1 MSHCRA
7 PVVLTPWVV
16 ASAAG
21 RSTSNLRGG
30 GLIGLGVLF
39 VIIGSI
45 SFGALGQMSPG
56 DLGIPGPGT
65 YRMKRVLSM
74 VFVIAG
80 VGMVIVGI
88 ATA

>member
-1 MSHCRA
+1 M
-7 PVVLTPWVV
+7 LTAWVV
-16 ASAAG
+16 ASAAA
-21 RSTSNLRGG
+21 RSSSSLRGG
-30 GLIGLGVLF
+30 GLIALGVLF
-39 VIIGSI
+39 VILGSI

-74 VFVIAG
+74 LFVIVG
-80 VGMVIVGI
+80 VGMVMVGI